1 MNEILFNIELTEMF
15 KLKFCTNYEINYSRC
30 SQFSRNK
37 SVTYFNVLART
48 HTHTHMHTHTHTH
61 THTHEQPFNCLR
73 GNIFS
78 VLYPV
83 FLLAYSVPVSSSRK
97 FPHTHKV
104 ISLQQHDMLYGS
116 MYDIYYFLYYVTFFT
131 PLHFCTPLMYL
142 SPCSLNPNPHTHW

>member
-83 FLLAYSVPVSSSRK
+83 FLLAYSAPVSSSRK
-97 FPHTHKV
+97 FPHTHTK
-104 ISLQQHDMLYGS
+104 LYRYS
-116 MYDIYYFLYYVTFFT
+116 NTTCCMVPCTTFIIFYT
-131 PLHFCTPLMYL
+131 MLHFLHPYI
-142 SPCSLNPNPHTHW
+142 SVHP